1 MSTITFRL
9 RTRLLSVAVLALFA
23 AGCGGETA
31 RQAAPARKATPPPTS
46 AAPSPTSPDTQ
57 PMTTSELIWLHAVE
71 RLLPAMNKVF
81 TGSPTDLSPA
91 ALTTLASQASGC
103 RRELTRIGPASARL
117 QPVEALVEQACT
129 EYDKGAACFAAAAR
143 AAVSSSAASFSELE
157 KQINCGFA
165 VAATGGGPLAEARI
179 VAENIK
185 DATG

>member
-1 MSTITFRL
+1 MSTTTFRL
-9 RTRLLSVAVLALFA
+9 RTRLLPVAVLALLA

-31 RQAAPARKATPPPTS
+31 RQASPARDATLSPTS
-46 AAPSPTSPDTQ
+46 AAPAPSSPDGQ
-57 PMTTSELIWLHAVE
+57 PLAAADVLWLHAVE

-91 ALTTLASQASGC
+91 ALTTLASQAGGC

-117 QPVEALVEQACT
+117 QPVQALVQQACT

-157 KQINCGFA
+157 KQITCGFA
-165 VAATGGGPLAEARI
+165 VAATGGGSLAEARI
-179 VAENIK
+179 VAEDIK
-185 DATG
+185 NATG